1 MIYKQLKEYFVMK
14 PFGYAHDA
22 KLLIFPVV
30 AVRDFDE
37 CAFLAPPFYDAVEG
51 FGIEAEGVGEP
62 CGCGPV
68 EFLGKGFEDGAVEEC
83 GCGFVAGG
91 CSGAAGQ
98 FPVDCGTVL

>member
-1 MIYKQLKEYFVMK
+1 MGRGEGVCDTCIF
-14 PFGYAHDA
+14 HDA